1 MTAIETTLSFGANFI
16 PRTPVLSLPLNILTS
31 FTENLIALPISVV
44 NKKSMFLSQ
53 IRALTKETPSGNFMA
68 IFPLDLTFVKS
79 DNAFLLTPPLDV
91 ANTICKLSQSSSA
104 ASTGIIAAIE
114 TP

>member
-1 MTAIETTLSFGANFI
+1 M
-16 PRTPVLSLPLNILTS
+16 LSLPLNILTA

-44 NKKSMFLSQ
+44 NKKSIFSSQ
-53 IRALTKETPSGNFMA
+53 ILALTNKTFSGNFIA

-79 DNAFLLTPPLDV
+79 ESAFLLTPPLEV
-91 ANTICKLSQSSSA
+91 ANTICKFSQSSSG